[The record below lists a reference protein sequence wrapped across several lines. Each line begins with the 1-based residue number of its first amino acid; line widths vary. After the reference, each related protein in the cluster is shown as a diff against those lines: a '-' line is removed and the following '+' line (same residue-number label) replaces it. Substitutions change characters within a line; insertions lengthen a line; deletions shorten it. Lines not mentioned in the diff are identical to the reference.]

1 VLPIWILSKFVV
13 TRRELWGDFSV
24 VSLKPPAK
32 ALAIAAIMTVTA
44 SMSMTPTTGE
54 TAESFPGQFIS

>member
-1 VLPIWILSKFVV
+1 MDFVRKFAV
-13 TRRELWGDFSV
+13 TLRELWGDFSV

-44 SMSMTPTTGE
+44 SMSMTPTTGD
-54 TAESFPGQFIS
+54 TA